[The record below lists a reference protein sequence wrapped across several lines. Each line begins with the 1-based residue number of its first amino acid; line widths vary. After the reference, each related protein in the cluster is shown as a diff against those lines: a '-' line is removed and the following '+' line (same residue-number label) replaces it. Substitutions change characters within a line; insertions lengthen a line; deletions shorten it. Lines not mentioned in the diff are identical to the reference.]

1 MKKKLL
7 SAFLSLVL
15 CVSMVPATSFADQAQ
30 AEDAGQ
36 SYENPEGTEA
46 EAQVAAQQ
54 SEAGDNQGSAS
65 QGRAA
70 SATRSLSGDSEQKD
84 SSVVK
89 LTHGSEVAYYDTWK
103 EADAAASNGDTLTLL
118 KDVSEGLQLRKELT
132 IDLNGHNLTGATYV
146 TSNSSITLVDS
157 CGGGSVSSLKVHST
171 PESCSLTVPAGNDDL
186 EIKKLV
192 VGRFTSIA
200 LSSGK
205 YESIEKDSVMGSSMN
220 ELHDLLANGYTFAQ
234 ADSSDDLIKVYG
246 TGSASNV
253 KVVSHSTHV
262 YTSATSERVEPG
274 QCYCGY
280 WCQHECGPYGDGG
293 CAECYLP
300 LMASVTDDAGHASY
314 YTEFDAAVSAALEKG
329 VNKITALHHLQ
340 QFSGPEPISLE
351 NLEVANFT
359 LEFEWIAD
367 LPKTTVTVDSLG
379 TSVVITGG
387 GGCGK
392 VLVKNC
398 AGITF
403 SNARIDQLDVSD
415 SSIVQGMKFW
425 GEINEK
431 ISLPEGCK
439 VKDLLPDS
447 GYGCK
452 NLADG
457 VADPWNSINL
467 DTNVIE
473 GNFAIKPIPI
483 TSMSI
488 TPDKTQIEVGGTVTL
503 EANVSLVDDDY
514 SVDEY
519 KWYEAKGQEEE
530 YLTTTNSN
538 TLNTGS
544 SLAVGSHTIRCK
556 ASRDGYVKSADC
568 VVDVTKKSYME
579 GDDFTAPTGVS
590 DLTYT
595 GKEQSLV
602 TAPTKVPNGA
612 CVQYHVGEND
622 WQDEIPTAKDAG
634 NYSVYWRIVGNDQY
648 SDYYEDSP
656 IAVSIGQAEAGN
668 PETGSLEI
676 TQYVAGAYTFDVAQL
691 LPELSAEGASYGDI
705 QYSVTNVDLLNGYY
719 DESKAPAQIDDTGA
733 LSLPI
738 QENKNTGTGEVGKVA
753 VEAKTKN
760 YGTIKLQIK
769 VSVRELSLDF
779 ELTGPCG
786 QENTETFDVG
796 AKLPNDAQIT
806 SVEMKDPTS
815 ILSSITPTFV
825 MGKKSCTIEVTSRIF
840 DEPQSAALPIAVETE
855 NYGIIAGTI
864 KVTLTGKYIVNIAAC
879 PQDALYDGNSHSGYS
894 GTVSAT
900 LKTSGEP
907 YTGNDLTYTYA
918 KVDGS
923 VLEGAPS
930 EPGDYTLTIAVPDSN
945 ETYKGSTKIQFAI
958 VSEAEALYQTEEDGE
973 WQGGTFDEALLDVY
987 DGGTVKL
994 LKNVGRVRY
1003 ADLVRPVTIT
1013 SNDPSAPCKIYAK
1026 SDQHGYLLNVDTGAS
1041 AQRDVSGGVML
1052 ENVVV
1057 DGGSQDGL
1065 TAKRAAIAVSSG
1077 HLTLGAGA
1085 VVQNNTNA
1093 LWENGH
1099 QSGIG
1104 GGICVN
1110 GGALTLGAGS
1120 VVRNNRVDNGQTDST
1135 ADGVG
1140 GGIGIYKGTLV
1151 IDGGCITGNEAVR
1164 GGGVYLQNN
1173 GSIELKSGSLE
1184 GNASR
1189 KNGAAVYVNTGNAEN
1204 TFVMT
1209 GGTISGNTASGNGG
1223 GVFVKD
1229 GTFVMKGGVIT
1240 SNTAQYGGG
1249 AFVNN
1254 NAPNYHAIFKLSGGS
1269 ISNNTALG
1277 YGGGI
1282 ICAPGGE
1289 IRLSGSPF
1297 ITSNTSGEEECG
1309 GIYLNGDGGANA
1321 DADVIIEGALT
1332 EQARVSFFA
1341 WKQKNEFVVAMPE
1354 DGYIITSADKG
1365 QLHYAGQSFGL
1376 KLNDAG
1382 NVVLYQADFTVEAK
1396 AYGGGSISPSGK
1408 MGVFR
1413 GDSVKFTIAPDEG
1426 FVVKDVT
1433 VDGQSVMNDVADDGQ
1448 NGVAVKTY
1456 VLKDIQSGHEVNA
1469 FFEEVPSGGDE
1480 GGDGGG
1486 GAEGGNGGS
1495 DDSTTP
1501 PDGSS
1506 GSDQQTPTAL
1516 NKDAASDES
1525 ARGVAKAG
1533 DSSGI
1538 VMAAVA
1544 GVAVVAAGAV
1554 LMAVRRVRKRDDA

>member
-15 CVSMVPATSFADQAQ
+15 CVSMVPATSFAGQAQ

-36 SYENPEGTEA
+36 SYENSEGAEA

-65 QGRAA
+65 QGRVA
-70 SATRSLSGDSEQKD
+70 SAMRSLSGSPDQKD

-89 LTHGSEVAYYDTWK
+89 LTHDSEVAYYDTWGDAY
-103 EADAAASNGDTLTLL
+103 ADASNGGKLTLL
-118 KDVSEGLQLRKELT
+118 KDISNELQLQKALT
-132 IDLNGHNLTGATYV
+132 IDLSGHNLTGTIYV
-146 TSNSSITLVDS
+146 ASKSSITLV
-157 CGGGSVSSLKVHST
+157 GGGCIYSLKVHST
-171 PESCSLTVPAGNDDL
+171 SDSCSLTVPAGNDNL
-186 EIKKLV
+186 EVKELV
-192 VGRFTSIA
+192 VGRFTSIN

-205 YESIEKDSVMGSSMN
+205 YGSIYPQGDPMGSSMGK
-220 ELHDLLANGYTFAQ
+220 LLDLLADGYSFKRLNP
-234 ADSSDDLIKVYG
+234 DWLEPELVNVYDNK
-246 TGSASNV
+246 SASNV
-253 KVVSHSTHV
+253 KVVEHSRHE
-262 YTSATSERVEPG
+262 YSSAVSEFRSLG

-280 WCQHECGPYGDGG
+280 WCQHECGPYYNGE
-293 CAECYLP
+293 CADCLLP
-300 LMASVTDDAGHASY
+300 LLASVTDNAGRTSY
-314 YTEFDAAVSAALEKG
+314 YTEFDTAIEAALDKG
-329 VNKITALHHLQ
+329 VNKIKALLHSQ
-340 QFSGPEPISLE
+340 QSSGPEPIDLE
-351 NLEVANFT
+351 NLGVTNFT
-359 LEFEWIAD
+359 LEFDWFAY
-367 LPKTTVTVDSLG
+367 LPETTVTVDSPG
-379 TSVVITGG
+379 TAVTVVGG

-392 VLVKNC
+392 VVVEKC
-398 AGITF
+398 GGITF
-403 SNARIDQLDVSD
+403 SNARVGQLEVSD
-415 SSIVQGMKFW
+415 SSVARDMTFW
-425 GEINEK
+425 GEIEEK

-439 VKDLLPDS
+439 VQDLLPGA

-467 DTNVIE
+467 DKNVVE
-473 GNFAIKPIPI
+473 GNFAIKLIPI
-483 TSMSI
+483 TGMSL
-488 TPDKTQIEVGGTVTL
+488 TPTATQIEVGSDVDLEASVTL
-503 EANVSLVDDDY
+503 AAGYKVSN
-514 SVDEY
+514 Y
-519 KWYEAKGQEEE
+519 KWYEVNGQKEE
-530 YLTTTNSN
+530 LITTTDSN
-538 TLNTGS
+538 TLSTGS
-544 SLAVGSHTIRCK
+544 SLSVGSHTIRCK
-556 ASRDGYVKSADC
+556 AVSDDYVKSADC
-568 VVDVTKKSYME
+568 VINVTKKSYVK

-590 DLTYT
+590 GLTYT
-595 GKEQSLV
+595 GEEQPLV
-602 TAPTKVPNGA
+602 TAPTKVPTGA
-612 CVQYHVGEND
+612 RVQYHVGENA

-634 NYSVYWRIVGNDQY
+634 NYSVYWKIVGNDTY
-648 SDYYEDSP
+648 SDYCEDSP
-656 IAVSIGQAEAGN
+656 IAVSIGQAKAGN
-668 PETGSLEI
+668 PKTGSLEI
-676 TQYVAGAYTFDVAQL
+676 TQYVAGTYTFDVSQL

-705 QYSVTNVDLLNGYY
+705 QYSVTSVGLRSGYY
-719 DESKAPAQIDDTGA
+719 DDSKASARIDASDV

-738 QENKNTGTGEVGKVA
+738 QENKNTWTGEVGSVV

-760 YGTIKLQIK
+760 YGTINLQVN
-769 VSVRELSLDF
+769 VSVSKLSLDF
-779 ELTGPCG
+779 ELKGPCE

-796 AKLPNDAQIT
+796 AKLPGDARIT
-806 SVEMKDPTS
+806 SVTTKDQAS
-815 ILSSITPTFV
+815 ILSGFAPTFV
-825 MGKKSCTIEVTSRIF
+825 EGGNKCTIKVTSRIF
-840 DEPQSAALPIAVETE
+840 DEPQSAILPIEVKTS
-855 NYGIIAGTI
+855 NYGTIAGTI
-864 KVTLTGKYIVNIAAC
+864 EVTLTGKYIVNIEAC
-879 PQDALYDGNSHSGYS
+879 PQDALYDGNPHSGYS

-900 LKTSGEP
+900 LKTSGEE
-907 YTGNDLTYTYA
+907 YAGNDLTYTYA
-918 KVDGS
+918 KTDGS
-923 VLEGAPS
+923 ALEGAPS

-945 ETYKGSTKIQFAI
+945 ETYKGSTTIQFSI
-958 VSEAEALYQTEEDGE
+958 VSEAEALYQTEENGE
-973 WQGGTFDEALLDVY
+973 WQGGTFDEALLGVY

-1041 AQRDVSGGVML
+1041 AQRGVSGGVML
-1052 ENVVV
+1052 ENVIV

-1077 HLTLGAGA
+1077 QLTLGTGA

-1093 LWENGH
+1093 LWENGY

-1120 VVRNNRVDNGQTDST
+1120 VVRNNQVDNGQTDST

-1151 IDGGCITGNEAVR
+1151 IDGGCIAGNEAVR

-1189 KNGAAVYVNTGNAEN
+1189 KNGAAVYVNTGNADN

-1229 GTFVMKGGVIT
+1229 GTFVMEGGAIT

-1254 NAPNYHAIFKLSGGS
+1254 NSPNYHAIFKLSGGS

-1297 ITSNTSGEEECG
+1297 ITSNTSDEEECG
-1309 GIYLNGDGGANA
+1309 GIYLNGDGGA

-1341 WKQKNEFVVAMPE
+1341 CKEKNDFVVAVPE
-1354 DGYIITSADKG
+1354 DDYSITSADKG
-1365 QLHYAGQSFGL
+1365 QLHYAGPKFGL

-1382 NVVLYQADFTVEAK
+1382 NVVLYEADFIVAAK

-1408 MGVFR
+1408 MGVFS
-1413 GDSVKFTIAPDEG
+1413 GDSVKFTITPDEG

-1433 VDGQSVMNDVADDGQ
+1433 VDGQSVIDDVTDSEQ
-1448 NGVAVKTY
+1448 SGVAVKTY
-1456 VLKDIQSGHEVNA
+1456 VLENIQRGAEVNA
-1469 FFEEVPSGGDE
+1469 FFEEVPSGGGDE
-1480 GGDGGG
+1480 GGDGGDG
-1486 GAEGGNGGS
+1486 
-1495 DDSTTP
+1495 STTP
-1501 PDGSS
+1501 PGGSS

-1516 NKDAASDES
+1516 NKDAASGE
-1525 ARGVAKAG
+1525 AAKGVAKAG
-1533 DSSGI
+1533 DASGI
-1538 VMAAVA
+1538 AMAVVA
-1544 GVAVVAAGAV
+1544 GVAVVAAGAA
-1554 LMAVRRVRKRDDA
+1554 LLAVRRSRKRNDA